1 MRKIFLN
8 ILFFA
13 CLLVFMQEY
22 EVFAASTCATYFD
35 SCGVPELYQVTMN
48 KLRISTTGSSKN
60 AITIV
65 SSPQSFNIASVNA
78 GAVVGSWFSGT
89 SIPPGKY
96 NWMER
101 TISGTFVFK
110 GYVNHTDG
118 FTYYTS
124 SLSVVG
130 PNVNRIAT
138 ASFDPNNPPADYAS
152 VSTDI
157 CNSQGVSCTNGS
169 IIEEQTDQE
178 IPIEPGKETK
188 IKIIFNVNNTL
199 GLRWDAGLSAWI
211 LSLDAPSVN
220 VQITEE

>member
-1 MRKIFLN
+1 MIQKYFFSILLFIFLL
-8 ILFFA
+8 IG
-13 CLLVFMQEY
+13 EY
-22 EVFAASTCATYFD
+22 DAFAASTCASYFD
-35 SCGVPELYQVTMN
+35 ACGVPELYQVTMN
-48 KLRISTTGSSKN
+48 RLRISTTGSSDN

-65 SSPQSFNIASVNA
+65 STPQSFNIASVNA

-89 SIPPGKY
+89 TIPPGTY

-110 GYVNHTDG
+110 GYVNYTDG

-138 ASFDPNNPPADYAS
+138 TSFDPDNPPADYAK
-152 VSTDI
+152 VSADV
-157 CNSQGVSCTNGS
+157 CSMGGVTCINGS
-169 IIEEQTDQE
+169 IVEVETSQSIHID
-178 IPIEPGKETK
+178 PGKETK

-199 GLRWDAGLSAWI
+199 GLNWDAVNSMWT
-211 LSLDAPSVN
+211 LSLDAPSVS
-220 VQITEE
+220 VQIAEK